1 MLNFIF
7 KSKPNYV
14 NFGLLVYRLALGI
27 SIFYHGYLKYLSGA
41 EGLYKVGSMLAPLGV
56 PGGYLGVPG
65 GYEILGT
72 MASCAEM
79 IGGIL
84 IVLGLF
90 TRIGSL
96 MLIGTLAMATT
107 LSINGSFFSWDYPSQ
122 MGFGALML
130 FFAGAGRYSLDKALF
145 K

>member
-1 MLNFIF
+1 MLSFIF

-27 SIFYHGYLKYLSGA
+27 SMFYHGYLKYLSGA
-41 EGLYKVGSMLAPLGV
+41 EGLYKVGAMLAP
-56 PGGYLGVPG
+56 LGVPG

-72 MASCAEM
+72 MAAYAEM
-79 IGGIL
+79 IGGVL
-84 IVLGLF
+84 IAIGLF
-90 TRIGSL
+90 T
-96 MLIGTLAMATT
+96 LIGTLAVATILN
-107 LSINGSFFSWDYPSQ
+107 LSGSFFSWDYPSQ